1 MGVKEDTSKPTL
13 RSARSS
19 SQAHKLTSSQAHKL
33 TSSQAQK
40 PVLVDLRHVDFNEQ
54 QASDSAPSWRASHE
68 ASEDA
73 TWIETAEY
81 LYSTC
86 KDLQKRQCNG
96 RPTLLYCTVRCVQR
110 PQDLTFFSVYP
121 VTRHSHRRAARSTV
135 PTKGTVPPTQPT
147 RSTPTSLWGDRRSGS
162 WQMRGSHCHRGQ
174 ALLCK

>member
-33 TSSQAQK
+33 TSSQAHKLTSSQAHKLTSSKAQK

-96 RPTLLYCTVRCVQR
+96 RPTLLYCTVLYCKVRAKASRPHFLQR
-110 PQDLTFFSVYP
+110 VSSYAPQPSKSGKKYSAYE
-121 VTRHSHRRAARSTV
+121 RYC
-135 PTKGTVPPTQPT
+135 
-147 RSTPTSLWGDRRSGS
+147 TSNSANSEHAHFIMGR
-162 WQMRGSHCHRGQ
+162 Q
-174 ALLCK
+174 A

>member
-19 SQAHKLTSSQAHKL
+19 SQAHKLKSRYLLISVMWTSMSSKLRIAHLAGVPRMKRRKMPPGL
-33 TSSQAQK
+33 KQRSICT
-40 PVLVDLRHVDFNEQ
+40 VLARISKSGNAMEGQRYCTV
-54 QASDSAPSWRASHE
+54 
-68 ASEDA
+68 
-73 TWIETAEY
+73 
-81 LYSTC
+81 
-86 KDLQKRQCNG
+86 
-96 RPTLLYCTVRCVQR
+96 LYCTVRCVQR